1 MSTQTT
7 HEKDKLRLSYEF
19 NAPKQLVFNAFSTAE
34 ALNEWWG
41 PAETKNSA
49 LSLDFRPGGVFHFK
63 MDFNGNVNYARF
75 LFKTIEP
82 YDLLEFTNAFADE
95 QANPIPAPFDVT
107 LPVEIFYSL
116 RFSEKNGKT
125 TIDLTGE
132 PCNASQAEVDGFVS
146 INESMQQGFG
156 ATFEKLGVY
165 LKNLTD

>member
-1 MSTQTT
+1 MNAASISD
-7 HEKDKLRLSYEF
+7 KDKLRLSYEF

-41 PAETKNSA
+41 PVETKNSA

-63 MDFNGNVNYARF
+63 MDFNGNVNHARF

-82 YDLLEFTNAFADE
+82 YDLLEFSNAFADE

-116 RFSEKNGKT
+116 RFTEKNGKA
-125 TIDLTGE
+125 TIHLTGE
-132 PCNASQAEVDGFVS
+132 PINASQAEIEGFVS
-146 INESMQQGFG
+146 INGSMHEGFEG
-156 ATFEKLGVY
+156 TFAALAAFLDKQ
-165 LKNLTD
+165 K

>member
-7 HEKDKLRLSYEF
+7 HEKDKLRLAYEF

-41 PAETKNSA
+41 PVETKNSA
-49 LSLDFRPGGVFHFK
+49 VSLDFRPGGVFHFK

-82 YDLLEFTNAFADE
+82 YDLLEFSNAFADE
-95 QANPIPAPFDVT
+95 HANPIPAPFDVI
-107 LPVEIFYSL
+107 LPVEIFYRL
-116 RFSEKNGKT
+116 RFSERNGKT

-132 PCNASQAEVDGFVS
+132 PFNASQAEVGGFIS
-146 INESMQQGFG
+146 IKESMRQGFG

-165 LKNLTD
+165 LKNVTD

>member
-1 MSTQTT
+1 MNASTIS
-7 HEKDKLRLSYEF
+7 HKDKLKLSYKF
-19 NAPKQLVFNAFSTAE
+19 NAPKELVFNAFSTAE

-41 PAETKNSA
+41 PVETKNSA
-49 LSLDFRPGGVFHFK
+49 ISLDFRPGGVFHFK

-82 YDLLEFTNAFADE
+82 YDLLEFSNAFADE

-107 LPVEIFYSL
+107 LPVEIFYRL
-116 RFSEKNGKT
+116 RFSERNGKT

-132 PCNASQAEVDGFVS
+132 PINANQAEIDGFVA
-146 INESMQQGFG
+146 INESMEQGFG
-156 ATFEKLGVY
+156 ATFDKLGAY